1 MNTDAKRVAGPPTW
15 RYIARLA
22 RYRPWLYALSGLLAS
37 VMFYLF
43 PLLPGLVVKQVFDK
57 LTGEGMVS
65 LSLWTLLALLAGI
78 ALARQAAVIGAV
90 AAEVSLH
97 LVVSTLLRKNLLA
110 RILKHPGA
118 RAVPTSPGEAISRF
132 RDDVAALPSFLSWT
146 LDPVGQLLV
155 TAIGLS
161 VLAGIN
167 TRLTLAVFIPLV
179 VTLAVVN
186 LAGTRIERYRKAN
199 QEAIGAVTNLLGEMF
214 GAVQAVKVAGT
225 KSHIIDH
232 FRRVNETRRQAT
244 LQDLLFS
251 RLLESL
257 STNSANLAT
266 GVLLLALAGMLRGQ
280 PGAEAS
286 FSVGDFSLFVS
297 YLGWLATVTNMFGNY
312 LTLYRQTG
320 VSLKRLLELM
330 PGAAPGTLVE
340 HGPVHLW
347 GELPSAS
354 PAQPRQDEKL
364 EVLTATGLSYH
375 YPGTDHGV
383 EDVTLSI
390 QRGTLTVIT
399 GRVGSGKSTFL
410 KVLLGLL
417 PRDAGD
423 IRWNGVT
430 VAGPADFFVPPRSAY
445 TAQVPRLFSETLRD
459 NILMGLQ
466 EDGVSLPTAL
476 HMAVLERDV
485 AALEDGL
492 DTPVGP
498 RGTKL
503 SGGQVQR
510 SAAARMFVREP
521 ELLVFDDLSSA
532 LDIET
537 ERTLW
542 RRVLAHNRTCLAV
555 SHRRSVLRQA
565 DQIVVLKDGYVEA
578 SGSLDEILASS
589 TEMQRLWAGE
599 FGTEAQAR
607 VLPEDVG

>member
-1 MNTDAKRVAGPPTW
+1 MSTSTESIASLPTW
-15 RYIARLA
+15 RYIVRLA
-22 RYRPWLYALSGLLAS
+22 RYRPWLYLTSGLLAS

-57 LTGEGMVS
+57 LTGEATVS
-65 LSLWTLLALLAGI
+65 LGLWTLLALLAGI
-78 ALARQAAVIGAV
+78 AVARQTAIIGAV
-90 AAEVSLH
+90 AAEVSLR
-97 LVVSTLLRKNLLA
+97 LIVSTLLRKNLLA

-132 RDDVAALPSFLSWT
+132 RDDVGALPNFLSWT

-155 TAIGLS
+155 TVIGLS
-161 VLAGIN
+161 VLASIN
-167 TRLTLAVFIPLV
+167 ARLTLAVFIPLV
-179 VTLAVVN
+179 LTLVVVN

-214 GAVQAVKVAGT
+214 GAVQAVKIAGT
-225 KSHIIDH
+225 RSHIISY
-232 FRRVNETRRQAT
+232 FRGVNEARRRAT

-266 GVLLLALAGMLRGQ
+266 GVLLLVLAGMVRNQ

-320 VSLKRLLELM
+320 VSLTRLLELM

-340 HGPVHLW
+340 HGPIHLW

-354 PAQPRQDEKL
+354 PSQQRLPEKL
-364 EVLTATGLSYH
+364 EVLTVTGLSYH
-375 YPGTDHGV
+375 YSGTEHGV

-390 QRGTLTVIT
+390 PRGTLTVIT
-399 GRVGSGKSTFL
+399 GRVGSGKTTLL

-417 PRDAGD
+417 PKDAGE

-430 VAGPADFFVPPRSAY
+430 VDDPADFFVPPRSAY
-445 TAQVPRLFSETLRD
+445 TAQVPRLFSEKLRD
-459 NILMGLQ
+459 NILMGLP
-466 EDGVSLPTAL
+466 EDGVSLSTAL
-476 HMAVLERDV
+476 HTAVMERDV
-485 AALEDGL
+485 AALEEGL
-492 DTPVGP
+492 DTPIGP
-498 RGTKL
+498 RGAKL

-532 LDIET
+532 LDVET

-542 RRVLAHNRTCLAV
+542 GRVLARKRTCLAV

-565 DQIVVLKDGYVEA
+565 DHIILLKDGRVEA
-578 SGSLDEILASS
+578 TGSLDDLLGKSE
-589 TEMQRLWAGE
+589 EMRRLWADEGE
-599 FGTEAQAR
+599 ASA
-607 VLPEDVG
+607 

>member
-1 MNTDAKRVAGPPTW
+1 MSTSTESIASLPTW
-15 RYIARLA
+15 RYIVRLA
-22 RYRPWLYALSGLLAS
+22 RYRPWLYLTSGLLAS

-57 LTGEGMVS
+57 LTGEATVS
-65 LSLWTLLALLAGI
+65 LGLWTLLALLAGI
-78 ALARQAAVIGAV
+78 AVARQTAIIGAV
-90 AAEVSLH
+90 AAEVSLR

-132 RDDVAALPSFLSWT
+132 RDDVGALPNFLSWT

-155 TAIGLS
+155 TVIGLS
-161 VLAGIN
+161 VLGSIN
-167 TRLTLAVFIPLV
+167 ARLTLAVFIPLV
-179 VTLAVVN
+179 LTLVVVN

-214 GAVQAVKVAGT
+214 GAVQAVKIAGT
-225 KSHIIDH
+225 RSHIISY
-232 FRRVNETRRQAT
+232 FRGVNEARRRAT

-266 GVLLLALAGMLRGQ
+266 GVLLLVLAGMVRNQ

-320 VSLKRLLELM
+320 VSLTRLLELM

-340 HGPVHLW
+340 HGPIHLW

-354 PAQPRQDEKL
+354 PSQQRLPEKL
-364 EVLTATGLSYH
+364 EVLTVTGLSYH
-375 YPGTDHGV
+375 YSGTEHGV

-390 QRGTLTVIT
+390 PRGTLTVIT
-399 GRVGSGKSTFL
+399 GRVGSGKTTLL

-417 PRDAGD
+417 PKDAGE

-430 VAGPADFFVPPRSAY
+430 VDDPADFFVPPRSAY
-445 TAQVPRLFSETLRD
+445 TAQVPRLFSEKLRD
-459 NILMGLQ
+459 NILMGLP
-466 EDGVSLPTAL
+466 EDGVSLSTAL
-476 HMAVLERDV
+476 HTAVMERDV
-485 AALEDGL
+485 AALEEGL
-492 DTPVGP
+492 DTPIGP
-498 RGTKL
+498 RGAKL

-532 LDIET
+532 LDVET

-542 RRVLAHNRTCLAV
+542 GRVLARKRTCLAV

-565 DQIVVLKDGYVEA
+565 DHIILLKDGRVEA
-578 SGSLDEILASS
+578 TGSLDDLLGKSE
-589 TEMQRLWAGE
+589 EMRRLWADEGE
-599 FGTEAQAR
+599 ASA
-607 VLPEDVG
+607 

>member
-1 MNTDAKRVAGPPTW
+1 VSTDTKGNGVAGLPTW
-15 RYIARLA
+15 RYIVRLA
-22 RYRPWLYALSGLLAS
+22 RYRPWLYLTSGLLAS

-43 PLLPGLVVKQVFDK
+43 PLLPGLVVKRVFDK
-57 LTGEGMVS
+57 LTGEATVS
-65 LSLWTLLALLAGI
+65 LGLWALLALLAAI
-78 ALARQAAVIGAV
+78 ALARQSTIIGAV
-90 AAEVSLH
+90 AAEVSLR
-97 LVVSTLLRKNLLA
+97 LIVSTLLRKNLLA

-132 RDDVAALPSFLSWT
+132 RDDVAALPNFLSWT

-155 TAIGLS
+155 TVIGLS
-161 VLAGIN
+161 VLASIN
-167 TRLTLAVFIPLV
+167 ARLTLAVFIPLML
-179 VTLAVVN
+179 TLVVVN

-214 GAVQAVKVAGT
+214 GAVQAVKIAGT
-225 KSHIIDH
+225 RTHIIDH
-232 FRRVNETRRQAT
+232 FRRVNEARRRAT

-266 GVLLLALAGMLRGQ
+266 GVLLLVLAGMVRGR
-280 PGAEAS
+280 PGTES
-286 FSVGDFSLFVS
+286 GFSVGDFSLFVS

-320 VSLKRLLELM
+320 VSLARLLELL
-330 PGAAPGTLVE
+330 PGASPSTLVA

-347 GELPSAS
+347 GELPSAF
-354 PAQPRQDEKL
+354 PYRQPLNEKL
-364 EVLTATGLSYH
+364 EILTATGLSYH
-375 YPGTDHGV
+375 YPGTEYGV
-383 EDVTLSI
+383 VDATLSI
-390 QRGTLTVIT
+390 PQGTFTVIT
-399 GRVGSGKSTFL
+399 GRVGSGKSTLL

-417 PRDAGD
+417 PKDAGE

-430 VAGPADFFVPPRSAY
+430 VDNPANFFVPPRSAY
-445 TAQVPRLFSETLRD
+445 TGQVPRLFNETLRD
-459 NILMGLQ
+459 NILMGLP
-466 EDGVSLPTAL
+466 EDDVNLPTAL
-476 HMAVLERDV
+476 HTAVMERDV
-485 AALEDGL
+485 TTLEEGL

-510 SAAARMFVREP
+510 AAAARMFVREP

-532 LDIET
+532 LDVET

-542 RRVLAHNRTCLAV
+542 ERVLERECTCLAV

-565 DQIVVLKDGYVEA
+565 DCVILLKEGRVEA
-578 SGSLDEILASS
+578 TGSIEDLLSKSE
-589 TEMQRLWAGE
+589 EMRRLWVQE
-599 FGTEAQAR
+599 LETQA
-607 VLPEDVG
+607 